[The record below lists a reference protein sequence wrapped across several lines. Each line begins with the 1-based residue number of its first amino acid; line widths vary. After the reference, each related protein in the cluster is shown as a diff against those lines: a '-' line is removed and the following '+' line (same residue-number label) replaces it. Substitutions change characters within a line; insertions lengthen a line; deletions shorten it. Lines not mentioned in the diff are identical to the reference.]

1 MPGKRKEQDPA
12 ARAAELRRELTYHS
26 YRYYVLDQPEI
37 SDAEYDRRLREL
49 EELETAHPELITPD
63 SPTQRVGAQPA
74 EEFGAVEH
82 PTPMLSLGNAFSADE
97 LTAFDGRV
105 KRMLELPETAAI
117 EYVAELKVDGL
128 AVSLTYENG
137 VLGVGATR
145 GDGVRGEDITQTLR
159 TVRTIPLRLLDQA
172 SPPALLEVRGEVY
185 LSREEFERINREREA
200 AREPAFANP
209 RNAAAGSVRQLDSR
223 ITASRKLDLI
233 AYGLGAGS
241 KRLDTHSEGL
251 QFLRACGFRAS
262 PEAEVCKDIE
272 QVIAF
277 CDAWSDNR
285 HDLPYDIDG
294 VVAKVNSIA
303 LQERLGHVARSPRW
317 AIAYKYAPEQ
327 ATTVVRD
334 IIVSV
339 GRTGAMTP
347 VAMMDPVTISGS
359 TVSRATLHNEDE
371 VRRKDVR
378 IGDTVIIHK
387 AGEVIP
393 EVVSVVTAKRTG
405 KEQAFHM
412 PARCPVCGAEAERLP
427 GEAVTRCT
435 GIACPAQVK
444 ERILHFAS
452 RGGMDLE
459 GLGPALV
466 EQLVE
471 GGLVRDP
478 ADLYFV
484 TDEQLVGL
492 ERMADKSAAN
502 VIAAIAGSKRR
513 PLDRLL
519 YALGMRHVGGHV
531 AGVLA
536 ANFARLEEIQGAS
549 QEQLA
554 QIEGI
559 GPVIAESIAVFF
571 RQRQTKALLVKL
583 RQAGV
588 MPPPRAPAAA
598 GASPLAGKTFVFT
611 GELSGC
617 TREQAQERVRS
628 LGGRAVASVSKRTDY
643 VVAGESP
650 GSKYDQARRLGVTIL
665 DEDEFRKLVER
676 AV

>member
-1 MPGKRKEQDPA
+1 MSPKRPGPA
-12 ARAAELRRELTYHS
+12 ARAAELRRELTYHN

-49 EELETAHPELITPD
+49 QEIEAAHPELVTPD

-82 PTPMLSLGNAFSADE
+82 PTPMLSLGNAFGADE
-97 LTAFDGRV
+97 LTAFDGRI
-105 KRMLELPETAAI
+105 KRMLELPEAAAI

-137 VLGVGATR
+137 VLIVGATR

-200 AREPAFANP
+200 AGEPAFANP

-223 ITASRKLDLI
+223 ITAGRKLDLI
-233 AYGLGAGS
+233 AYGLGAAGS
-241 KRLDTHSEGL
+241 KQLGTHSEGL
-251 QFLRACGFRAS
+251 AFLRACGFRAS
-262 PEAEVCKDIE
+262 PEAEVCKDIKH
-272 QVIAF
+272 VIAF
-277 CDAWSDNR
+277 CDAWGDNR

-303 LQERLGHVARSPRW
+303 YQERLGHVARSPRW
-317 AIAYKYAPEQ
+317 AIAYKYPPEQ
-327 ATTVVRD
+327 ETTVVRD

-378 IGDTVIIHK
+378 VGDTVIIHK

-405 KEQAFHM
+405 KEQAFRM

-435 GIACPAQVK
+435 GIACPAQVR

-452 RGGMDLE
+452 RGGMDIE

-484 TDEQLVGL
+484 THEQLVGL

-519 YALGMRHVGGHV
+519 YALGMRHVGAHV

-536 ANFARLEEIQGAS
+536 ANFARLEETQEAS

-554 QIEGI
+554 EIEGV
-559 GPVIAESIAVFF
+559 GPVIAQSIAVFF
-571 RQRQTKALLVKL
+571 RQHQTKALLEKL
-583 RQAGV
+583 RRAGA
-588 MPPPRAPAAA
+588 MPPPRVPAAA
-598 GASPLAGKTFVFT
+598 GAGPLAGKTFVFT

-628 LGGRAVASVSKRTDY
+628 LGGRAASSVSKRTDY
-643 VVAGESP
+643 VVVGESP
-650 GSKYDQARRLGVTIL
+650 GSKHDQAQRLGVAIL
-665 DEDEFRKLVER
+665 DEDEFRQLVEQ
-676 AV
+676 AK